1 MDAFMNALV
10 KMSLRGVVIILVVL
24 LVRLLLKRLRV
35 GHKYILGLWTMTF
48 LYFIIPWKLSLPVG
62 FWNNAGIP
70 EEIRLISELWS
81 AADEGDVE
89 ADDTA
94 NIVNLSGIVGNAMT
108 DAPVAIEKDIVG
120 TVTAIP
126 VGTAGQNTAGVNGIK
141 EDSPGKFEAWSV
153 IGLIWLMG
161 LSGLSG
167 HMLYSYFAMKRKLRL
182 SVLFEDNIW
191 WAENI
196 DMPMVFGLIRPQ
208 IYLPVS
214 MEFEN
219 LSYVIAHEKMH
230 IRRKDGLIKMIA
242 YVVCLIHW
250 FNPFIWVAYF
260 LFGSDMEKACDEE
273 VIRSMDKE
281 KRKEYAY
288 ALLHIATGNGLGKKR
303 VFVAPICFDE
313 GNVKSRI
320 RNIMKYRY
328 TIPGIGAAVV
338 IVILALSVMFLTE
351 AKDSSAE
358 ESVKTEALEEE
369 TARQNT
375 AESVLPSLNTG
386 VNEMLSLGAGTEDTP
401 GLSEEKT
408 NDSSDMAD
416 VTGGIRERSDTT
428 VLTIMKEGMPEE
440 IPATLYVGEGYSF
453 YLSDDD
459 WDNFLPDEWIIG
471 STDHTYASFSI
482 RSHAGLSKNRYE
494 EIMTAKGYVK
504 ENGVLWWQLADYVYG
519 SILYETENDVWE
531 FSFMYMKGEAEE
543 GWASVI
549 RAMADTFV
557 AEAGYDVGEH
567 TEKAVMPEGGHPQL
581 YEVTYTDRN
590 IRHWWAGDLEKS
602 KGYYVYDELTISN
615 ITDTTFDFMVTWR
628 DPETEETGTIIP
640 LNTAYINED
649 MTSATYT
656 REDYTLTFDFSY
668 MDNPLPEVLYIKMWG
683 VDELEGY
690 LFYNYNASGYES
702 KK

>member
-24 LVRLLLKRLRV
+24 FVRLLLKKLRIS
-35 GHKYILGLWTMTF
+35 HKYILGLWTMAF
-48 LYFIIPWKLSLPVG
+48 LYFIIPWKLSLPFG
-62 FWNNAGIP
+62 FWNNAGIA
-70 EEIRLISELWS
+70 EEMRVISGLHLV
-81 AADEGDVE
+81 DEKYGDI
-89 ADDTA
+89 DDTA
-94 NIVNLSGIVGNAMT
+94 NIVNPAGIADNIAVNSAT
-108 DAPVAIEKDIVG
+108 ATVKD
-120 TVTAIP
+120 TVRAADAIP
-126 VGTAGQNTAGVNGIK
+126 MESTGQNTAGINEIK

-153 IGLIWLMG
+153 IGLIWLAG
-161 LSGLSG
+161 VSGFFG
-167 HMLYSYFAMKRKLRL
+167 HMLYSYFALKRKLRL
-182 SVLFEDNIW
+182 SVLLEDNILL
-191 WAENI
+191 AENI
-196 DMPMVFGLIRPQ
+196 DMPMVFGLIHSQ
-208 IYLPVS
+208 IYLPIS
-214 MEFEN
+214 MEFKN
-219 LSYVIAHEKMH
+219 LSYVIAHEKVH
-230 IRRKDGLIKMIA
+230 VRRKDGLIKMIA

-273 VIRSMDKE
+273 VIRSMSRE

-288 ALLHIATGNGLGKKR
+288 TLLHIAEGNGSGKKR

-320 RNIMKYRY
+320 RNVMKYRY
-328 TIPGIGAAVV
+328 TLPGIGAAVV
-338 IVILALSVMFLTE
+338 IMILALSVMFLTE
-351 AKDSSAE
+351 AKDSDAE
-358 ESVKTEALEEE
+358 ENTKTEASGEEISG
-369 TARQNT
+369 QNT
-375 AESVLPSLNTG
+375 VESVLPSLNVG
-386 VNEMLSLGAGTEDTP
+386 VDEMLSLGAGTEDTP

-408 NDSSDMAD
+408 NDLSDMAG
-416 VTGGIRERSDTT
+416 VTGEIRERSDTT
-428 VLTIMKEGMPEE
+428 VLTVMKEGMPEE

-471 STDHTYASFSI
+471 PTGHTYASFSI
-482 RSHAGLSKNRYE
+482 RSYAGLSKNRYE

-581 YEVTYTDRN
+581 YEDTYTDWS

-656 REDYTLTFDFSY
+656 GEDYILTFDFSY
-668 MDNPLPEVLYIKMWG
+668 MDNPLPEVLYIRMWG
-683 VDELEGY
+683 MDELEGY
-690 LFYNYNASGYES
+690 LFYNYNALGYES